1 VTLQFHPGAEA
12 EHLDQVAW
20 YESRQ
25 AGLGARYIAA
35 VGDALRKIEESPGR
49 FPREAGTSIRRA
61 PVDDFPFAVVFR
73 TTGTGIEVLAVSHNR
88 RRPAYWL
95 SRSKD

>member
-1 VTLQFHPGAEA
+1 MTRQFHPGAEA

-25 AGLGARYIAA
+25 VGLGARYLAA
-35 VGDALRKIEESPGR
+35 VGLTLEKIEESPVR
-49 FPREAGTSIRRA
+49 FPREHGTSIRRA
-61 PVDDFPFAVVFR
+61 PVATFPFTILFR
-73 TTGTGIEVLAVSHNR
+73 ATATGIEVLAVSHHG
-88 RRPAYWL
+88 RRPAYWV